1 MAVAAY
7 VTGMLMFHAGQ
18 MVRGYI
24 NDELSN
30 KKDAK
35 ASKFHVRTAYFGK
48 GGNLFQWIPKAIS
61 ETTGMKYY
69 EDCFNSGLTTDMAS
83 KHIASFTMDT
93 RKEYLKAEV
102 AYGLSAPRS
111 IIIEDLSDSEIIG
124 EEGYSYNG
132 KPLAWNDRVK
142 PEYIFEFGEKMT
154 LPQIEN
160 ESITD
165 ANGNYSA
172 YPNFNRF
179 LDIYFAL
186 IKDWDLFDYSILH
199 QQRISFATKSLE
211 NYVKSDEDWLAS
223 SALSNKSNVPGD
235 FKFSCSPFLYQSS
248 CFLDEVIIKSLF
260 SKG

>member
-1 MAVAAY
+1 
-7 VTGMLMFHAGQ
+7 
-18 MVRGYI
+18 
-24 NDELSN
+24 
-30 KKDAK
+30 
-35 ASKFHVRTAYFGK
+35 
-48 GGNLFQWIPKAIS
+48 
-61 ETTGMKYY
+61 
-69 EDCFNSGLTTDMAS
+69 
-83 KHIASFTMDT
+83 
-93 RKEYLKAEV
+93 LKAEV